1 MHNKIRY
8 PCEECEKSYTSKQN
22 LLYHIQSV
30 HLKVKHYCNFCT
42 SVFKLKA
49 GLKHHLQSKHTSFI
63 TPSIWIWFSN
73 AVDVNQTS
81 MKRKICNSI
90 CEFGMDLK
98 NINVIIVI
106 FILIIEAM
114 YWGMKKQYME
124 MNYLTVNNAS
134 IQQMINL
141 IYIIIFEA
149 TILRR

>member
-1 MHNKIRY
+1 MVPYKINVTNIIIMTTGIECDQCSATFTLKSSLMKHIKQVHNKIRY

-90 CEFGMDLK
+90 CKFGMDLK
-98 NINVIIVI
+98 NINVINVI
-106 FILIIEAM
+106 FILMIVAM
-114 YWGMKKQYME
+114 
-124 MNYLTVNNAS
+124 
-134 IQQMINL
+134 
-141 IYIIIFEA
+141 
-149 TILRR
+149 

>member
-1 MHNKIRY
+1 MTTGIECDQCSATFTLKSSLMKHIKQVHNKIRY

-81 MKRKICNSI
+81 KKKNLQQHMRIRHGFKKYKCNQCNFHS
-90 CEFGMDLK
+90 DDRS
-98 NINVIIVI
+98 NVARH
-106 FILIIEAM
+106 E
-114 YWGMKKQYME
+114 K
-124 MNYLTVNNAS
+124 T
-134 IQQMINL
+134 
-141 IYIIIFEA
+141 
-149 TILRR
+149 TH